1 MPDLEPVKIYLR
13 QFDEN
18 MNEMKENRDRNEDGN
33 VADKD
38 DQQNKENFYLRKS
51 LLVSQHLPL
60 SKFSLYLTTL
70 CMRLVPEASSASKAT
85 ILIVNEDNIDN
96 QIQEL
101 SNKGKSITSG
111 P

>member
-38 DQQNKENFYLRKS
+38 D
-51 LLVSQHLPL
+51 
-60 SKFSLYLTTL
+60 
-70 CMRLVPEASSASKAT
+70 
-85 ILIVNEDNIDN
+85 
-96 QIQEL
+96 
-101 SNKGKSITSG
+101 
-111 P
+111 